1 MSVSASVSTSFS
13 TPGLLLTVALTAYLA
28 FVAPW
33 LGKRQYDRLARRRDH
48 DPRALVHAYRLWIAE
63 EWVWVAVTALILVLS
78 PGLGPADL
86 GFAMPGHLDQV
97 APAVAGMTGA
107 IVIGALVAHRLARSG
122 RAVPGQAAV
131 AELMPRT
138 SAERWHGLAMA
149 VTAGVCEEIV
159 YRGLLIAFGVGVL
172 GLSTTAA
179 AALAL
184 VVFVAGHFY
193 QGWKGMAVVALL
205 GFWLTN
211 VYLSTGSLL
220 LPILVHIV
228 IDVRGLA
235 CAPAPDRTTVGHAV

>member
-1 MSVSASVSTSFS
+1 MSISASFS
-13 TPGLLLTVALTAYLA
+13 TPGVLLTVALTAYLT

-33 LGKRQYDRLARRRDH
+33 LGRRQYDRLARRRAH

-63 EWVWVAVTALILVLS
+63 EWVWVAATALVLVLS
-78 PGLGPADL
+78 PALGPADL
-86 GFAMPGHLDQV
+86 GFAMPGHLDRV

-107 IVIGALVAHRLARSG
+107 IVIGTLLLRRLARSG
-122 RAVPGQAAV
+122 RAVPGQAAF

-138 SAERWHGLAMA
+138 PAERWHGLAMA

-172 GLSTTAA
+172 GLGTTAA

-184 VVFVAGHFY
+184 AVFVAGHLY
-193 QGWKGMAVVALL
+193 QGWKGMVVVALL

-220 LPILVHIV
+220 LPILVHV
-228 IDVRGLA
+228 LIDVRGLV
-235 CAPAPDRTTVGHAV
+235 CTPAPTGKTVGQAA

>member
-1 MSVSASVSTSFS
+1 MSISPSFS

-28 FVAPW
+28 FAAPW

-63 EWVWVAVTALILVLS
+63 EWVWLAVTALILVLS

-86 GFAMPGHLDQV
+86 GFAMPGNLGQV
-97 APAVAGMTGA
+97 APAVVGMTSA
-107 IVIGALVAHRLARSG
+107 IVIGTVVLHRLARSG
-122 RAVPGQAAV
+122 RAIPGQAAV

-193 QGWKGMAVVALL
+193 QGWKGMVVVALL
-205 GFWLTN
+205 GFWLTI
-211 VYLSTGSLL
+211 VYVSTGSLL
-220 LPILVHIV
+220 LPILAHIL
-228 IDVRGLA
+228 IDVRGLVFM
-235 CAPAPDRTTVGHAV
+235 PASGRKRVGQAG

>member
-1 MSVSASVSTSFS
+1 MSISASFS

-28 FVAPW
+28 FAAPW
-33 LGKRQYDRLARRRDH
+33 LGKRQYDRLARRRAH

-63 EWVWVAVTALILVLS
+63 EWIWLAVTALILVLS
-78 PGLGPADL
+78 PGLDPADL
-86 GFAMPGHLDQV
+86 GFAMPGHLGQV
-97 APAVAGMTGA
+97 APAVVGMTSA
-107 IVIGALVAHRLARSG
+107 IAIGTLLLRRLSRSG
-122 RAVPGQAAV
+122 RAVPGQAAY

-138 SAERWHGLAMA
+138 AGERRHGLAMA

-193 QGWKGMAVVALL
+193 QGWKGMVVVALL
-205 GFWLTN
+205 GFWLTI

-220 LPILVHIV
+220 LPILVHV
-228 IDVRGLA
+228 LIDVRGLV
-235 CAPAPDRTTVGHAV
+235 CMPAPDGKTVGQAV